1 MPKIFIIDDEKDF
14 LLTITAWG
22 KKKGYDIT
30 AFEKPDGFVETVL
43 KSKPELILMDVKL
56 KSSDGRII
64 SENLKKTLPFPVKI
78 ILISGDPRTLI
89 EYQQYY
95 ADGILNKPFE
105 FAELENKLK
114 QHLKRKQIPVKKIN
128 KNIFIT

>member
-14 LLTITAWG
+14 LFTVTSWAE
-22 KKKGYDIT
+22 KKGYDIT
-30 AFEKPDGFVETVL
+30 AFEDPDGFVESVL
-43 KSKPELILMDVKL
+43 QSKPELILMDVKL
-56 KSSDGRII
+56 KTGDGRLI

-89 EYQQYY
+89 EYQEHY
-95 ADGILNKPFE
+95 ADGILNKPFA

-114 QHLKRKQIPVKKIN
+114 RHLKRRS
-128 KNIFIT
+128 